1 MSVSQCETKNSTCNL
16 SRVTPPTIYQNNTIN
31 FIRGQVT
38 TKSTCEIMNPMFTP
52 RKRSRRPVAYAFI
65 DSQNLNLGTQKA
77 GWKMDWR
84 KFRQYLREKYNV
96 TKAYMFIGYVPEFE
110 DMYQQLHDAGYLIV
124 LKPTSEVSKP
134 SSDDKTDG
142 KDKPEDKKIIKGN
155 IDADLVLWAMKE
167 INSYN
172 KAIIVSGDG
181 DFHGLLEY
189 LNQQNKLLH
198 VMTPNW
204 QYSQLL
210 KEFDDKLIR
219 LDQLKNQLQYK
230 NHNRRKK

>member
-1 MSVSQCETKNSTCNL
+1 MSL
-16 SRVTPPTIYQNNTIN
+16 
-31 FIRGQVT
+31 
-38 TKSTCEIMNPMFTP
+38 MFNP
-52 RKRSRRPVAYAFI
+52 RKRGRRPNAYAFI

-84 KFRQYLREKYNV
+84 RFRQYLREKYNV
-96 TKAYMFIGYVPEFE
+96 THAYMFIGYVPEFE
-110 DMYQQLHDAGYLIV
+110 QMYKQLHESGYLIV
-124 LKPTSEVSKP
+124 LKPTSDLSKP
-134 SSDDKTDG
+134 AAEEGADS
-142 KDKPEDKKIIKGN
+142 KDKPEDKKPIKGN

-167 INSYN
+167 INNYD

-189 LNQQNKLLH
+189 LQQQNKLLH

-210 KEFDDKLIR
+210 KEFDKYLIR
-219 LDQLKNQLQYK
+219 LDQLKGQLQYK
-230 NHNRRKK
+230 NHSKYKNKKPS

>member
-1 MSVSQCETKNSTCNL
+1 
-16 SRVTPPTIYQNNTIN
+16 
-31 FIRGQVT
+31 
-38 TKSTCEIMNPMFTP
+38 MFNP
-52 RKRSRRPVAYAFI
+52 RKRGRRPNAYAFI
-65 DSQNLNLGTQKA
+65 DSQNLNLGTQKV

-84 KFRQYLREKYNV
+84 RFRQYLREKYNV
-96 TKAYMFIGYVPEFE
+96 SKAYMFIGYVPEFE
-110 DMYQQLHDAGYLIV
+110 QMYQQLHEAGYLIV
-124 LKPTSEVSKP
+124 LKPTSDLSKQT
-134 SSDDKTDG
+134 DDNADA
-142 KDKPEDKKIIKGN
+142 KDKPEDKKPIKGN

-167 INSYN
+167 INNYD

-189 LNQQNKLLH
+189 LQQQNKLLH

-210 KEFDDKLIR
+210 KEFDKYLIR

-230 NHNRRKK
+230 NHSKYKNNR